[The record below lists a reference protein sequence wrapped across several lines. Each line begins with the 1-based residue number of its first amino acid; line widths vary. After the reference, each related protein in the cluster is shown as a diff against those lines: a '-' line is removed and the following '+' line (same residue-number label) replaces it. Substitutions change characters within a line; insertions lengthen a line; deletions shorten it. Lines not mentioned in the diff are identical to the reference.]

1 MMNTNKVMVKGNV
14 ESNYAKMPMEL
25 FDYVQLELLS
35 HTDLAVYMKLYDLVN
50 VEQGYAFPTI
60 SQLMVFTCIR
70 SKATIH
76 RSLKKL
82 VEVNLIEKRK
92 TRWGNNVYYVY
103 KPLDKDELYK
113 LYPANFQKFTAFEAK
128 QLQMA
133 EKEADRL
140 QQHLINKEKSQNDL
154 VSTL

>member
-1 MMNTNKVMVKGNV
+1 MTNTKKVMVKGNV

-25 FDYVQLELLS
+25 FDYVQLELIS
-35 HTDLAVYMKLYDLVN
+35 HTDLAIYMKLYDLVN

-60 SQLMVFTCIR
+60 PQLMVYTRIG

-82 VEVNLIEKRK
+82 MEVGLIYKKK

-103 KPLDKDELYK
+103 KPLSKAELYK
-113 LYPANFQKFTAFEAK
+113 LYPDKLEQFKEFEAK
-128 QLQMA
+128 QMKTAQHDM
-133 EKEADRL
+133 DRFH
-140 QQHLINKEKSQNDL
+140 QHLHHTEAAEPQ
-154 VSTL
+154 STSVL

>member
-1 MMNTNKVMVKGNV
+1 MMNTKKVMAKGNI

-25 FDYVQLELLS
+25 FDYVQLELIS

-60 SQLMVFTCIR
+60 PQLMVYTRIG
-70 SKATIH
+70 SKSTIH
-76 RSLKKL
+76 RSLRKL

-103 KPLDKDELYK
+103 KPLSKADLYK
-113 LYPANFQKFTAFEAK
+113 LYPDKFEQFKVFENKQMKIAK
-128 QLQMA
+128 YDI
-133 EKEADRL
+133 DRF
-140 QQHLINKEKSQNDL
+140 QQHLQNKEEI
-154 VSTL
+154 V

>member
-1 MMNTNKVMVKGNV
+1 MKANNKIIAKGNV

-35 HTDLAVYMKLYDLVN
+35 HTDLAVYMKLYDLVD

-60 SQLMVFTCIR
+60 PQLMVYTRIG

-92 TRWGNNVYYVY
+92 TRWGNNVYYIY
-103 KPLDKDELYK
+103 KPLSKGELYK
-113 LYPANFQKFTAFEAK
+113 LYPDKLEQFKEFEAK
-128 QLQMA
+128 QMKIAQHDM
-133 EKEADRL
+133 DRFHQH
-140 QQHLINKEKSQNDL
+140 QQNLNQ
-154 VSTL
+154 

>member
-1 MMNTNKVMVKGNV
+1 MKANNKIIAKGNV

-25 FDYVQLELLS
+25 FDYIQLELIS
-35 HTDLAVYMKLYDLVN
+35 HTDLAIYMKLYDLVN

-60 SQLMVFTCIR
+60 PQLMVYARIG

-103 KPLDKDELYK
+103 KPLSKGELYK
-113 LYPANFQKFTAFEAK
+113 QYPERVEVFKTFEAK
-128 QLQMA
+128 QMKMA
-133 EKEADRL
+133 NSDKERY
-140 QQHLINKEKSQNDL
+140 QSHQ
-154 VSTL
+154 